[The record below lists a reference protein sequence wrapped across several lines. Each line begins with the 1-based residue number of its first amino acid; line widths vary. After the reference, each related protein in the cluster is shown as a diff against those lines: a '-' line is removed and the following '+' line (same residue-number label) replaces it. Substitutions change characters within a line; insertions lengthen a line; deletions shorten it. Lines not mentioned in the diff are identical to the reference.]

1 MPKPEAEQQM
11 KLAADVMDQDREV
24 LRALAGR
31 TEDMLAIS
39 AEKATD
45 RSTPLRPGPDE
56 DTARD

>member
-11 KLAADVMDQDREV
+11 KLAADVMDRDREV

-39 AEKATD
+39 IEKNKGSLPAAAP
-45 RSTPLRPGPDE
+45 RSG
-56 DTARD
+56 